1 MKNSPQRNLY
11 QSESFTKSLAI
22 TFRVLK
28 KYFPKISTK
37 NKHDKKP
44 LAMSFYPQLRA
55 SFIIWII
62 GCTTTCQSFSNPK
75 TTGLQEQW
83 LTCNCYQ
90 FVIKR
95 LLEVPQARINT
106 GFLKHFGLLKLIM
119 SQVKLNLF

>member
-1 MKNSPQRNLY
+1 MITNHDEEIISEIADFNTLTLVTAAYTLYENSPQRNLY

-75 TTGLQEQW
+75 TTGLQE
-83 LTCNCYQ
+83 
-90 FVIKR
+90 
-95 LLEVPQARINT
+95 
-106 GFLKHFGLLKLIM
+106 
-119 SQVKLNLF
+119 